1 MPRSIKN
8 SMYGLKIWNLLTL
21 ASSVEKDIYSITLLL
36 LYNILVGVRIQILY
50 TYLCDFHNNAR
61 R

>member
-8 SMYGLKIWNLLTL
+8 CMYGLKFWNLLTL
-21 ASSVEKDIYSITLLL
+21 ASSVVKDICSITLLL
-36 LYNILVGVRIQILY
+36 LYNTLVGVRIQILY
-50 TYLCDFHNNAR
+50 TYLCDCHNNAR

>member
-1 MPRSIKN
+1 
-8 SMYGLKIWNLLTL
+8 MYGLKFWNLLTL
-21 ASSVEKDIYSITLLL
+21 ASSVEKDICSITLLL